1 MNPFFTTLRRPVA
14 ALACATAVALPAQA
28 VYAATLDAVQL
39 DKSKIGFTF
48 KQMGVAMDGH
58 FAKFTAVLGFDPAKP
73 EQAKATIEVDL
84 SSVDTGSGEADQEV
98 VGKSWFNTA
107 AFPKA
112 VFQSKQ
118 VKQTAPN
125 QYEVL
130 GTLSIKG
137 RSRDIKSAVRL
148 SPQGKSSLL
157 SGSFTM
163 QRADFAIGEG
173 MWSKFDVVAND
184 IQVNFQLT
192 AFNAATGK

>member
-1 MNPFFTTLRRPVA
+1 LRKTVVLVSAGLLLTLP
-14 ALACATAVALPAQA
+14 THAV
-28 VYAATLDAVQL
+28 TLDAVQPE
-39 DKSKIGFTF
+39 KSKVGFNF

-58 FAKFTAVLGFDPAKP
+58 FAKSSAALNFDPAKP

-84 SSVDTGSGEADQEV
+84 ASIDTGTDEVDQEV
-98 VGKSWFNTA
+98 VGKAWFNTA

-112 VFQSKQ
+112 VFVAKQ
-118 VKQTAPN
+118 VKQIVPN

-130 GTLSIKG
+130 GSLSIKG
-137 RSRDIKSAVRL
+137 RSRDVKSVVKL
-148 SPQGKSSLL
+148 SPQGKSSVL
-157 SGSFTM
+157 SGSFTL

-184 IQVNFQLT
+184 IQVNFQFT

>member
-1 MNPFFTTLRRPVA
+1 MNPFPTCLARPGTA
-14 ALACATAVALPAQA
+14 LGCALALALPLHA
-28 VYAATLDAVQL
+28 VSAATLDAVQL
-39 DKSKIGFTF
+39 DKSKIGFNY

-58 FAKFTAVLGFDPAKP
+58 FAKFTAALNFDPAKP
-73 EQAKATIEVDL
+73 EQAKASIEVDL
-84 SSVDTGSGEADQEV
+84 ASVDAGSGEADQEV
-98 VGKSWFNTA
+98 AGKSWFNTA

-112 VFQSKQ
+112 VFLAQHIKQ
-118 VKQTAPN
+118 IAPN

-137 RSRDIKSAVRL
+137 RSRDIKSAAKL
-148 SPQGKSSLL
+148 SPQGKSSVL
-157 SGSFTM
+157 SGSFTL

-192 AFNAATGK
+192 AFNAASGK

>member
-1 MNPFFTTLRRPVA
+1 MNLFFTTLRRPMA
-14 ALACATAVALPAQA
+14 ALACGLATAVLVSTA
-28 VYAATLDAVQL
+28 YAATLDAVQP
-39 DKSKIGFTF
+39 DKSKIGFNF
-48 KQMGVAMDGH
+48 KQMGVGMDGH
-58 FAKFTAVLGFDPAKP
+58 FAKFTAALSFDPAKP
-73 EQAKATIEVDL
+73 EQAKASIEVDL
-84 SSVDTGSGEADQEV
+84 ASVDAGSGEADQEL

-112 VFQSKQ
+112 VFQAKQ
-118 VKQTAPN
+118 IKQTAPN
-125 QYEVL
+125 QYEML

-137 RSRDIKSAVRL
+137 RSRDIKTVVKL
-148 SPQGKSSLL
+148 SPQGKSSVL

-192 AFNAATGK
+192 AFNAASGK

>member
-1 MNPFFTTLRRPVA
+1 MNLFVTSLRMPALLLGASLVMAAPVHATTLDSV
-14 ALACATAVALPAQA
+14 QA
-28 VYAATLDAVQL
+28 
-39 DKSKIGFTF
+39 DKSKMGFSF

-58 FAKFTAVLGFDPAKP
+58 FAKFSTALNFDPAKP
-73 EQAKATIEVDL
+73 EQAKASIEVDL
-84 SSVDTGSGEADQEV
+84 ASIDTGSGEADQEV
-98 VGKSWFNTA
+98 VGKAWFNTA

-112 VFQSKQ
+112 VFVTKQ
-118 VKQTAPN
+118 VKLIAPN

-130 GTLSIKG
+130 GSLSIKG
-137 RSRDIKSAVRL
+137 RSRDVKSTIKLSA
-148 SPQGKSSLL
+148 QGKSSVL
-157 SGSFTM
+157 SGSFTL